1 MKPSDKKE
9 SMLQMRYEYP
19 HDVFNNHDQGVRI
32 AHRRWKRKMHKLN
45 RKQGKEVIKK
55 ELSEV

>member
-1 MKPSDKKE
+1 
-9 SMLQMRYEYP
+9 MLQMRYEYP